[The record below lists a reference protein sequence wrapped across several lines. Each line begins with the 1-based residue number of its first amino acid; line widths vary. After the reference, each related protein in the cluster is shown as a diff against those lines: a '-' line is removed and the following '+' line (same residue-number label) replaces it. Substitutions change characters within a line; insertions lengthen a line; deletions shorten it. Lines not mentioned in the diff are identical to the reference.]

1 MLARCPNCGA
11 TVSNRSDYCPQCHGR
26 LRAPRRDTANTVFGW
41 TFAAFNA
48 LMIVWIGFY
57 LLTGR
62 TTLRT
67 AEIEGDMAGT
77 PVAGGMGI
85 GFLLLLW
92 VLGLLILG
100 LCAMFNF
107 AHRPVEDDDPQRR
120 LTR

>member
-11 TVSNRSDYCPQCHGR
+11 TVSSRSIYCPQCHGR
-26 LRAPRRDTANTVFGW
+26 LQGPRKDAASLVFAW
-41 TFAAFNA
+41 AFVAFNA
-48 LMIVWIGFY
+48 LMVAWISFY
-57 LLTGR
+57 LITGR

-67 AEIEGDMAGT
+67 VGIEGQAAGT
-77 PVAGGMGI
+77 PVPGELGV

-107 AHRPVEDDDPQRR
+107 AHRATDEKRHHHHV
-120 LTR
+120 TR